1 MLNIV
6 RLSVVMKSV
15 VMLSVVASYSPKDP
29 IYKTWTKG
37 HLAGIS
43 MIKKKKFYNIG
54 RRLE

>member
-1 MLNIV
+1 MLNVV

-15 VMLSVVASYSPKDP
+15 TMLSVVASYSPKDS

-37 HLAGIS
+37 HFAEIH
-43 MIKKKKFYNIG
+43 MIKKKKFCNIG